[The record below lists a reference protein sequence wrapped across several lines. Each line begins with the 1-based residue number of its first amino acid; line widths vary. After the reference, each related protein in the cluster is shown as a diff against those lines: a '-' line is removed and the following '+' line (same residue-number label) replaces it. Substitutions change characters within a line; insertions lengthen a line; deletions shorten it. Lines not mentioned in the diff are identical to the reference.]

1 MPRTLEDPMKIF
13 PRIKESF
20 KVFLPESDDL
30 RRTMTADVRKVA
42 ESYRR
47 TVEAFLLGV
56 LISEVRVLVFFPART
71 GAFPDV

>member
-1 MPRTLEDPMKIF
+1 LPRTLEDPMKIF

-20 KVFLPESDDL
+20 EVFLPESDDL

-47 TVEAFLLGV
+47 TVEAW
-56 LISEVRVLVFFPART
+56 
-71 GAFPDV
+71 

>member
-1 MPRTLEDPMKIF
+1 MKIF

-47 TVEAFLLGV
+47 TVEARWRHRE
-56 LISEVRVLVFFPART
+56 SLVSKLEIWEINKDFFPKYRRLKS
-71 GAFPDV
+71 